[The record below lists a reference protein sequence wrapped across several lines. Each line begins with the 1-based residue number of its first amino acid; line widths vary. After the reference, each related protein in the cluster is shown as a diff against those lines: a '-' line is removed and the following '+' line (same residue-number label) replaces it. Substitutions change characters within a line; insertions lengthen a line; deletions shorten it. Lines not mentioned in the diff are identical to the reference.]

1 MIQYYRDLLPLPEN
15 PESLCK
21 DFTLHEFTTEEL
33 GLPSYQDLYTSVKS
47 VESQIGTQGFMINGK
62 ESEGYSGFSLV
73 YNPNYKGANPSLYH
87 QTLGDPN
94 LLTASSQ
101 DDNQAAASTIYE
113 GKDSYYDTYGFTHR
127 LPIIEDHFGSVFN
140 KIYGAIMRSRVSY
153 LYSSDFRFDNPK
165 QNWHIDEYAWQMIRL
180 IIPVKTTDNFVIRID
195 GDDGIGNSLKT
206 EFSPELGKVYMWN
219 NRIPHQMA
227 PLEVK
232 DDPRIYI
239 IIGFS
244 PWFNFKDGKYVPNEN
259 WGFPIS
265 TIVEN
270 QLFINLDK

>member
-33 GLPSYQDLYTSVKS
+33 GFPSYQELYESVKA
-47 VESQIGTQGFMINGK
+47 VEAEIGTQGFMINGK
-62 ESEGYSGFSLV
+62 ESEGYGGFSLV

-87 QTLGDPN
+87 QTLGDPL
-94 LLTASSQ
+94 LLTAASQ
-101 DDNQAAASTIYE
+101 NENQEANSQIYE
-113 GKDSYYDTYGFTHR
+113 GKDSYYDTYGFTCR
-127 LPIIEDHFGSVFN
+127 MPIIEKHFGGVFN
-140 KIYGAIMRSRVSY
+140 KINGAVMRSRVSY
-153 LYSSDFRFDNPK
+153 LDSARFDFNNPK
-165 QNWHIDEYAWQMIRL
+165 QNWHIDEYAWQMIRI
-180 IIPVKTTDNFVIRID
+180 IIPVKTSDNFVIRIN
-195 GDDGIGNSLKT
+195 GDDGLGNT
-206 EFSPELGKVYMWN
+206 IENEEFAPELGKVYLWN

-227 PLEVK
+227 PLEVR

-244 PWFNFKDGKYVPNEN
+244 PWFNFEDGEYVPNDN
-259 WGFPIS
+259 WGYPIS

-270 QLFINLDK
+270 TLFIQ

>member
-1 MIQYYRDLLPLPEN
+1 MLDYYRNKLPLPKN

-21 DFTLHEFTTEEL
+21 NFTLHEFTLEEL
-33 GLPSYQDLYTSVKS
+33 GFPSHQEIYQSVKN
-47 VESQIGTQGFMINGK
+47 VENKIGTQGFMINGK
-62 ESEGYSGFSLV
+62 ESIGYGGFSLV

-101 DDNQAAASTIYE
+101 EENTLAKSKIYD

-127 LPIIEDHFGSVFN
+127 MPIIQEEFGSIFDN
-140 KIYGAIMRSRVSY
+140 IYGAIMRSRVSY
-153 LYSSDFRFDNPK
+153 LYSSHFKFNNPK

-180 IIPVKTTDNFVIRID
+180 IIPVKTSDNFIIRIH
-195 GDDGIGNSLKT
+195 GDDALGNHLKNV
-206 EFSPELGKVYMWN
+206 EFCPELGKAYMWN

-227 PLEVK
+227 PLEVR
-232 DDPRIYI
+232 DDPRIYV

-244 PWFNFKDGKYVPNEN
+244 PWFNYENGEYIPNDN
-259 WGFPIS
+259 WGYPIE
-265 TIVEN
+265 TIVKN
-270 QLFINLDK
+270 NLFLT

>member
-1 MIQYYRDLLPLPEN
+1 MFQHYREKLPLPDN

-21 DFTLHEFTTEEL
+21 NFTKYEFTTEEL
-33 GLPSYQDLYTSVKS
+33 GFPSYQELYKSVKS
-47 VESQIGTQGFMINGK
+47 AEAEIGTQGFMINGK
-62 ESEGYSGFSLV
+62 ESTGYGGFSLV

-87 QTLGDPN
+87 QTLGDPK

-101 DDNQAAASTIYE
+101 EDNTKENSKIYE
-113 GKDSYYDTYGFTHR
+113 GPDSYYDTYGFTSR
-127 LPIIEDHFGSVFN
+127 MPIIEKYFGGLFSSL
-140 KIYGAIMRSRVSY
+140 YGAVMRSRVSY
-153 LYSSDFRFDNPK
+153 LDSKYFNFDNPK
-165 QNWHIDEYAWQMIRL
+165 QNWHIDEYAWQMIRV
-180 IIPVKTTDNFVIRID
+180 IIPVRTSDNFIIRIN
-195 GDDGIGNSLKT
+195 GDDGIGTSLQT
-206 EFSPELGKVYMWN
+206 EFCPELGKVYMWN

-227 PLEVK
+227 PLEVR

-244 PWFNFKDGKYVPNEN
+244 PWFNFENGQYVPNEN

-270 QLFINLDK
+270 QLFIQ